1 MPFPK
6 VRKKAVRGAH
16 RAEPEMEPQVEKEP
30 SVAPVTATT
39 LDPVSRLGFHTF
51 HTESP
56 VSLESSG
63 NDTLNT
69 SRLQLLVYEI

>member
-6 VRKKAVRGAH
+6 VREKAVRGAH
-16 RAEPEMEPQVEKEP
+16 RVEPEMESQVGKEP
-30 SVAPVTATT
+30 SVAPVTVAT

-51 HTESP
+51 RTESS

-63 NDTLNT
+63 NNTLNT
-69 SRLQLLVYEI
+69 SRLQLLVY